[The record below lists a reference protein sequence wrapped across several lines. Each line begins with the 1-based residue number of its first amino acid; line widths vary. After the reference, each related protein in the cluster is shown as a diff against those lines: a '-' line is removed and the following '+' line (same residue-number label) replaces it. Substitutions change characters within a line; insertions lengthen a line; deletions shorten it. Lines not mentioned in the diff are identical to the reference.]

1 MVRGDFMRG
10 IVYLCIHKKLHER
23 CGMSKIME
31 KKAFFRL
38 IGETYHIPKPQ
49 RIIVLKEMEQ
59 MKMVVILGTRRN
71 NNIKVLPLFADPE
84 KDINKFYEQMGLF

>member
-1 MVRGDFMRG
+1 MVRGDFMKG

-23 CGMSKIME
+23 CGMSHLMK

-38 IGETYHIPKPQ
+38 LGETYHIPKPQ
-49 RIIVLKEMEQ
+49 RIIVLKEMEL
-59 MKMVVILGTRRN
+59 MKMIVFHKNREA
-71 NNIKVLPLFADPE
+71 IKVLPLFADPE